1 MSLIGDIKL
10 HTTNA
15 LKSGDSQKANTLR
28 SLIASVHNEEIANR
42 SKGGTGELSDEE
54 VVGVLQKEAKKRK
67 EAAEIYGK
75 AGRGDLENNEKYELS
90 VIESYLPPALT
101 DADVEKI
108 VARVASDGGGNFG
121 NVMGAVMKEIA
132 GRADAKVVTEIVK
145 KSLGGAE

>member
-1 MSLIGDIKL
+1 M
-10 HTTNA
+10 
-15 LKSGDSQKANTLR
+15 KSGDSQKANTLR